1 MTEKLEHLVDQADS
15 EIKSRKQK
23 KGTDR
28 SQRSLQ
34 LFDRSNRLVCLY
46 FIHVFESE
54 TLVGLVSPPAENKIA
69 RDLEHILSRATDS
82 LESYERLNG
91 TLPPLL
97 PNPAIRGLVG
107 YDRKSDF
114 DYALTATI
122 GSVTMVKTASSH
134 LPYRQVTE

>member
-1 MTEKLEHLVDQADS
+1 M
-15 EIKSRKQK
+15 
-23 KGTDR
+23 
-28 SQRSLQ
+28 
-34 LFDRSNRLVCLY
+34 F
-46 FIHVFESE
+46 FESE

-97 PNPAIRGLVG
+97 PNPAIRGLVR

>member
-1 MTEKLEHLVDQADS
+1 MTEKLEHLVDQVDS
-15 EIKSRKQK
+15 EIKSENK

-28 SQRSLQ
+28 SQRSLPS
-34 LFDRSNRLVCLY
+34 FSIAAIVWFA
-46 FIHVFESE
+46 FISFMFFESE

-97 PNPAIRGLVG
+97 PNPAIR
-107 YDRKSDF
+107 DS
-114 DYALTATI
+114 
-122 GSVTMVKTASSH
+122 SV
-134 LPYRQVTE
+134 